1 MNQTVIQ
8 PLSAGSQVAQPAPQ
22 APPKVEALPQPTETP
37 PEHETTTSANAVSP
51 DIIKLASNADL
62 SIETI
67 AREAHRISEKEAS
80 LEDENEVVISLR

>member
-8 PLSAGSQVAQPAPQ
+8 PLSASTPTSQPVPAPVPTTQ
-22 APPKVEALPQPTETP
+22 PVPEPPKD
-37 PEHETTTSANAVSP
+37 ETTTSTNTVSP

-67 AREAHRISEKEAS
+67 AREAHRINEKEAS
-80 LEDENEVVISLR
+80 LDEDEVVISLR

>member
-8 PLSAGSQVAQPAPQ
+8 PLSANSQVRQPAPQ
-22 APPKVEALPQPTETP
+22 PQMKAAPAPAELSQPEG
-37 PEHETTTSANAVSP
+37 ETTTSAKPVSP

-67 AREAHRISEKEAS
+67 AREAHRISAKEAS
-80 LEDENEVVISLR
+80 LDDENEVIISLR